1 MRRLMTGTL
10 LALALGVPGHAAVQ
24 GEVVRYKA
32 GDVVMQGYLAYD
44 STVTGKRP
52 AVLVVHQWWGQIEHE
67 RSRAR
72 KLAAAGYTALAVDMY
87 GDGKYTED
95 PNEAGQLMGAVR
107 KDLPLLKERFQA
119 AMAFLRNHPTVDAT
133 RFAAVGYSFGG
144 AVVLEMARLGVD
156 LKGVA
161 CFYGNPGTDRPAKRG
176 EVKAKVLVLNGA
188 ADTFVRE
195 AQIAAFKKE
204 MEAAAVDYKF
214 VNYEGVKHAFDNP
227 EADARGA
234 KFNLPLQY
242 NAKADRESWAEL
254 MAFLDRVMK

>member
-24 GEVVRYKA
+24 GEEVSYKA
-32 GDVVMQGYLAYD
+32 GDVVMKGYLAYD
-44 STVTGKRP
+44 NAVKGKRP
-52 AVLVVHQWWGQIEHE
+52 AILVVHQWLGQIEHE

-72 KLAAAGYTALAVDMY
+72 KLAEAGYTALAVDMY
-87 GDGKYTED
+87 GDGKHTENPD
-95 PNEAGQLMGAVR
+95 EARQLMGAVR
-107 KDLPLLKERFQA
+107 NNLPLMKERFEA
-119 AMAFLRNHPTVDAT
+119 AMSFLKKHSTVDAAK
-133 RFAAVGYSFGG
+133 FAAIGYSFGG
-144 AVVLEMARLGVD
+144 AVVLEMARSGAD

-176 EVKAKVLVLNGA
+176 EVKGKVLVLNGA

-214 VNYEGVKHAFDNP
+214 VNYEGAKHAFDDP
-227 EADARGA
+227 EADAKGA
-234 KFNLPLQY
+234 KFNLPFQY

-254 MAFLDRVMK
+254 LAFLKRVMK